1 MLLAFAQTDFTCNP
15 FETGIAVE
23 HLNLVLIGN
32 GLDKFG
38 SHNGLYDKVR
48 RLHLAGCDTVLDDVV
63 QEKQASLVAVYQH
76 PFAFV
81 VLACHTHA
89 VCIRITCHYDVCIN
103 LLGEF
108 DCHGKGFRIF
118 RIRRNNCR
126 EISALYHLFGYTVH
140 ILKAPLFQGSR
151 NEYPT
156 CTMERSIDNAKV
168 FLTLNHFRINGEGMD
183 FIQIHL
189 VYVLTDNLNQIFV
202 TFELDVLNS
211 HFVYL
216 INNGCIV
223 RGKHLRT
230 IIPIGLVTV
239 VFFRVMACSQVD
251 TTDFKCKLAGEVKDF
266 DPESVVDKK
275 EVRKMARFTLLALGA
290 AAEAIADSGLDTEA
304 EGKDIGV
311 ILSSGIGGLPTIEE
325 QHARGEEKGMEKVSP
340 YFVPMAI
347 ANMAAA
353 QVAIRFGLKGMCTCP
368 VTACAGGTNAVGDAF
383 HRIRDGYEPVM
394 VCGGAESCI
403 SPLGIGGFTS
413 MKALSTATDPDAAS
427 LPFDARRGGF
437 VMGEGSGVL
446 VLEELEHARARGAH
460 IYAEVVGYGA
470 NCDAYHFTAPAP
482 GGAGAIDCMK
492 LTLVDADIAP
502 EQVDHINAH
511 GTGTHMNDACETA
524 AIHAVFGAHAKEMTV
539 VSTKSMTGHLLGGA
553 GGIEAV
559 FTALALRDQFAP
571 PTIHYAQP
579 DPECDLDYVPNTG
592 RQQEMQYALSNSLG
606 FGGHNACIALRR
618 WEG

>member
-1 MLLAFAQTDFTCNP
+1 MQILRVIREQGPISRVDISSILQITRAAVTIITNEMIDQHILEEIGEEPIEPGMEVRKGRRKILLDINETYKFAIGVYIDEKEISIGLTT
-15 FETGIAVE
+15 
-23 HLNLVLIGN
+23 LNSAA
-32 GLDKFG
+32 LDKKTIAHEG
-38 SHNGLYDKVR
+38 NVSVSE
-48 RLHLAGCDTVLDDVV
+48 VLDLLDSTISVMLQNSCLSAENMLGIGIGIMPSMYQTLGCESS
-63 QEKQASLVAVYQH
+63 QEGKPVFPELQQKLEERTKLPIYIDSAITQFDAS
-76 PFAFV
+76 
-81 VLACHTHA
+81 
-89 VCIRITCHYDVCIN
+89 
-103 LLGEF
+103 E
-108 DCHGKGFRIF
+108 
-118 RIRRNNCR
+118 
-126 EISALYHLFGYTVH
+126 
-140 ILKAPLFQGSR
+140 
-151 NEYPT
+151 
-156 CTMERSIDNAKV
+156 
-168 FLTLNHFRINGEGMD
+168 
-183 FIQIHL
+183 
-189 VYVLTDNLNQIFV
+189 
-202 TFELDVLNS
+202 
-211 HFVYL
+211 
-216 INNGCIV
+216 
-223 RGKHLRT
+223 
-230 IIPIGLVTV
+230 
-239 VFFRVMACSQVD
+239 
-251 TTDFKCKLAGEVKDF
+251 FKCKLAGEVKGF
-266 DPESVVDKK
+266 DPETVVDKK
-275 EVRKMARFTLLALGA
+275 EARKMARFTLLALAA
-290 AAEAIADSGLDTEA
+290 AAEAIADSGLNTEA
-304 EGKDIGV
+304 EAKNIGV
-311 ILSSGIGGLPTIEE
+311 VLSSGIGGLPTIEE
-325 QHARGEEKGMEKVSP
+325 QHTRGEEKGMEKVSP
-340 YFVPMAI
+340 YFVPMSI

-383 HRIRDGYEPVM
+383 HRIRDGYETAM

-502 EQVDHINAH
+502 EQVNHINAH